1 MKNIKFVYQNNEFR
15 MIEEEIGIKSE
26 FDVLVEVKAVSIN
39 PIDIKVKNR
48 IKEDEVITLGWD
60 ASGIIKEVGTSVVGF
75 EIGDE
80 VFYAG
85 DRNREGSNS
94 RYQLVDYRLIAKKP
108 KSLDFGQ
115 SAALPLTA
123 LTAWEALFER
133 LGVNEDSHGQS
144 ILIINGAGGVGSIAI
159 QLAKHADLNVIVS
172 ASREESQRWVKEM
185 GADQVINHHEDW
197 PKLEV
202 DYILCLYTPDA
213 YMEKMAE
220 VIKPFG
226 KICCIVDSEKPLDM
240 NILKAKSVIFAWE
253 LMFTRSMY
261 QTNDMDQQGK
271 ILSKVAMLVDNG
283 VIKST
288 LNKKISNLSVES
300 LTLAHQ
306 MIENDSMIGKVVIEQ

>member
-15 MIEEEIGIKSE
+15 MIEEEIRIKSE

-159 QLAKHADLNVIVS
+159 QLAS
-172 ASREESQRWVKEM
+172 
-185 GADQVINHHEDW
+185 
-197 PKLEV
+197 
-202 DYILCLYTPDA
+202 
-213 YMEKMAE
+213 
-220 VIKPFG
+220 
-226 KICCIVDSEKPLDM
+226 
-240 NILKAKSVIFAWE
+240 
-253 LMFTRSMY
+253 
-261 QTNDMDQQGK
+261 
-271 ILSKVAMLVDNG
+271 
-283 VIKST
+283 
-288 LNKKISNLSVES
+288 SN
-300 LTLAHQ
+300 
-306 MIENDSMIGKVVIEQ
+306 